1 LVDVKL
7 NKGDLKRLTR
17 KLDKLKKI
25 SEQELS
31 NEIGQTVFKGA
42 ERMKSNVVVGQ
53 KFGGTLKQSIAA
65 GASKNKGFV
74 KAKANYAP
82 YVEFGTGRLVNLE
95 DLTDLG
101 LPASY
106 AMQFKGKGIKEVN
119 LPARPFFFSS
129 MRIEL
134 KKLLDRLDNTIKKT
148 TK

>member
-1 LVDVKL
+1 MVDVKL
-7 NKGDLKRLTR
+7 NKSDLKRLTR

-25 SEQELS
+25 SKQELS

-42 ERMKSNVVVGQ
+42 ERMKSNVVVDKGN
-53 KFGGTLKQSIAA
+53 LKQSIAA

-82 YVEFGTGRLVNLE
+82 YIEFGTGRLVNLE

-134 KKLLDRLDNTIKKT
+134 KKLLNRLDNTIKKA

>member
-1 LVDVKL
+1 MVDVKL
-7 NKGDLKRLTR
+7 NKSDLKRLTR

-25 SEQELS
+25 SEQGLS

-42 ERMKSNVVVGQ
+42 ERMKSNVVVDKGN
-53 KFGGTLKQSIAA
+53 LKQSIAA

-82 YVEFGTGRLVNLE
+82 FIEFGTGRLVNLE

-134 KKLLDRLDNTIKKT
+134 KKLLDRLDNTIKKA

>member
-1 LVDVKL
+1 MVDVKL
-7 NKGDLKRLTR
+7 NKSDLKRLTR
-17 KLDKLKKI
+17 KLDNLKKI
-25 SEQELS
+25 SEQGLS

-42 ERMKSNVVVGQ
+42 ERMKSNVVVDKGN
-53 KFGGTLKQSIAA
+53 LKQSIAA

-82 YVEFGTGRLVNLE
+82 YIEFGTGRLVNLE

-134 KKLLDRLDNTIKKT
+134 KKLLNRLDNTIKKA

>member
-1 LVDVKL
+1 MVDVKI

-25 SEQELS
+25 SEQGLS

-42 ERMKSNVVVGQ
+42 ERMKSNVVVDKGN
-53 KFGGTLKQSIAA
+53 LKQSIAA

-82 YVEFGTGRLVNLE
+82 YIEFGTGRLVNLE

-129 MRIEL
+129 IRIEL
-134 KKLLDRLDNTIKKT
+134 KKLLDRLDNTIKKA

>member
-1 LVDVKL
+1 MVDVKL

-25 SEQELS
+25 SMQELS

-42 ERMKSNVVVGQ
+42 ERMKSNVVVDKGN
-53 KFGGTLKQSIAA
+53 LKQSIAA

-134 KKLLDRLDNTIKKT
+134 KKLLDRLDNTIKKA

>member
-1 LVDVKL
+1 MVDVKL

-42 ERMKSNVVVGQ
+42 ERMKSNVVVDKGN
-53 KFGGTLKQSIAA
+53 LKQSIAA

-82 YVEFGTGRLVNLE
+82 YIEFGTGRLVNLE

-134 KKLLDRLDNTIKKT
+134 KKLLDRLDNTIKKA

>member
-1 LVDVKL
+1 MVDVKL

-17 KLDKLKKI
+17 KLDNLKKI
-25 SEQELS
+25 SEQGLS

-42 ERMKSNVVVGQ
+42 ERMKSNVVVDKGN
-53 KFGGTLKQSIAA
+53 LKQSIAA

-82 YVEFGTGRLVNLE
+82 YIEFGTGRLVNLE

-134 KKLLDRLDNTIKKT
+134 KKLLDRLDNTIKKA

>member
-1 LVDVKL
+1 MVDVKL
-7 NKGDLKRLTR
+7 NKSDLKRLTR

-25 SEQELS
+25 SEQGLS

-42 ERMKSNVVVGQ
+42 ERMKSNVVVDKGN
-53 KFGGTLKQSIAA
+53 LKQSIAA

-82 YVEFGTGRLVNLE
+82 YIEFGTGRLVNLE

-134 KKLLDRLDNTIKKT
+134 KKLLDRLDNTIKKA

>member
-1 LVDVKL
+1 MVDVKL

-17 KLDKLKKI
+17 KLDNLKKI
-25 SEQELS
+25 SEQGLS

-42 ERMKSNVVVGQ
+42 ERMKSNVVVDKGN
-53 KFGGTLKQSIAA
+53 LKQSIAA

-82 YVEFGTGRLVNLE
+82 YIEFGTGRLVNLE

-134 KKLLDRLDNTIKKT
+134 KKLLERLDNTIKKA

>member
-1 LVDVKL
+1 MVDVKL

-42 ERMKSNVVVGQ
+42 ERMKSNVVVDKGN
-53 KFGGTLKQSIAA
+53 LKQSIAA

-134 KKLLDRLDNTIKKT
+134 KKLLDRLDNTIKKA

>member
-1 LVDVKL
+1 LVNVKL
-7 NKGDLKRLTR
+7 NKTDLKKLTR
-17 KLDKLKKI
+17 KLDKLRKL
-25 SEQELS
+25 STQELS

-42 ERMKSNVVVGQ
+42 DRMKSSVVVD
-53 KFGGTLKQSIAA
+53 KGGLKQSIVA
-65 GASKNKGFV
+65 GASNNKGFV

-82 YVEFGTGRLVNLE
+82 YVEFGTARLVDLE

-129 MRIEL
+129 IRVEL
-134 KKLLDRLDNTIKKT
+134 KKLLDRLDNTIKKAT
-148 TK
+148 R

>member
-1 LVDVKL
+1 MVDVKL
-7 NKGDLKRLTR
+7 NKSDLKSLTR
-17 KLDKLKKI
+17 KLDKLSKLSK
-25 SEQELS
+25 QELS
-31 NEIGQTVFKGA
+31 NEIGKTIFDSAK
-42 ERMKSNVVVGQ
+42 RMKTDVVVG
-53 KFGGTLKQSIAA
+53 KYLGGTLKQSIVA

-82 YVEFGTGRLVNLE
+82 YVEFGTGRLVDLE

-129 MRIEL
+129 VRFEL
-134 KKLLDRLDNTIKKT
+134 ARLLKRLDKTIKKV

>member
-1 LVDVKL
+1 MVDVKL

-25 SEQELS
+25 SEQGLS

-42 ERMKSNVVVGQ
+42 ERMKSNVVVDKGN
-53 KFGGTLKQSIAA
+53 LKQSIAA

-82 YVEFGTGRLVNLE
+82 YIEFGTGRLVNLE

-134 KKLLDRLDNTIKKT
+134 KKLLDRLDNTIKKA

>member
-7 NKGDLKRLTR
+7 NKTDLKKLTR
-17 KLDKLKKI
+17 KLDKLKKL
-25 SEQELS
+25 STQELS

-42 ERMKSNVVVGQ
+42 ERMKSSVVVAQ
-53 KFGGTLKQSIAA
+53 RFGGTLKQSIVA
-65 GASKNKGFV
+65 GASNNKGFV

-82 YVEFGTGRLVNLE
+82 YVEFGTGRLVDLE

-106 AMQFKGKGIKEVN
+106 AMQFKGKGVKEVN

-129 MRIEL
+129 MRVEL
-134 KKLLDRLDNTIKKT
+134 KKLLDRLDNTIKKAT
-148 TK
+148 R